1 MIKIRKFEETDIN
14 DIINLYKQVSIQHSN
29 ARPDIFKKHSHENII
44 EVVKKV
50 ISNKD
55 NMIFVA
61 EENCV
66 IGMLIVKIK
75 EVKEHINL
83 QDSKVLWIDDLII
96 DAASRKKRN
105 W

>member
-1 MIKIRKFEETDIN
+1 
-14 DIINLYKQVSIQHSN
+14 
-29 ARPDIFKKHSHENII
+29 
-44 EVVKKV
+44 
-50 ISNKD
+50 
-55 NMIFVA
+55 MIFVA